1 MQKTDKQIK
10 GQSTSI
16 GKKKRLIPFISILE
30 SPNVIIDKTT
40 LLEALPYNC
49 ERRQALG
56 LRSVQVIGWAPLR
69 KFHSSALLSKLF

>member
-40 LLEALPYNC
+40 LLEALPYTANVGKPWDFV
-49 ERRQALG
+49 LY
-56 LRSVQVIGWAPLR
+56 
-69 KFHSSALLSKLF
+69 K